1 VSDTPPTSPVPS
13 PSVPAGRRG
22 LWIGLGAMAGLLL
35 VLAFLIARSR
45 PEIMVQ
51 WFDYESDLQG
61 NINVDILLG
70 ARNNAFFDIT
80 VSSVDISLIVDGR
93 QLYKNRVNRTIPMP
107 SGELVP
113 FPVTLDTSEE
123 FVQQFLGSNRVSA
136 ENPEDLGKSAFPYD
150 LEVKVGVTS
159 PFSHEFS
166 FRYQGSFPA
175 SRMPEIGIMGSGFQI
190 KQFNLL
196 RPVLAMPLEM
206 YNPNSY
212 DIQARNLEFDVEIFG
227 RAVSHVNPQD
237 VIVLPAGKSEVVS
250 FDFEVDTVRL
260 GISGAASI
268 FRGGTRLGV
277 NGSFQAVT
285 PFGVIPVR
293 FRKETILN
301 IVRR

>member
-1 VSDTPPTSPVPS
+1 MSDIPPPSPVP
-13 PSVPAGRRG
+13 PPAAPAGRRTF
-22 LWIGLGAMAGLLL
+22 WIGAGVAAGLVLT
-35 VLAFLIARSR
+35 LAFFIVRSR
-45 PEIMVQ
+45 PEITVQ
-51 WFDYESDLQG
+51 WFDYESDFQG

-113 FPVTLDTSEE
+113 FPVTLDTSEA
-123 FVQQFLGSNRVSA
+123 FVQQFLGNTRVSA
-136 ENPEDLGKSAFPYD
+136 VNPAELGKSEFPYD
-150 LEVKVGVTS
+150 LQVKVAVSS

-166 FRYQGSFPA
+166 FHYHGVIPA
-175 SRMPEIGIMGSGFQI
+175 SRIPEIGIVGSGFQI

-196 RPVLAMPLEM
+196 RPVLSMPLEM
-206 YNPNSY
+206 YNPNNY

-237 VIVLPAGKSEVVS
+237 VIILPAGKSEVVS

-277 NGSFQAVT
+277 AGAFQAVT
-285 PFGVIPVR
+285 PFGIIPVR